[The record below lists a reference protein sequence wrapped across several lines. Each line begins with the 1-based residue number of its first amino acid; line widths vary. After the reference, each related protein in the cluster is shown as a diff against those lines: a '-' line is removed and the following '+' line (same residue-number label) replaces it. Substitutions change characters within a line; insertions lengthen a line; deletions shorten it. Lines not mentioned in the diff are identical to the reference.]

1 MRPSGHANGHE
12 PSQAQEEGGL
22 MAILYAA
29 EADEAAQWQQ
39 SLLALDSS
47 LDIRQWPDWGDVS
60 EIEFVIVG
68 GRSPGDLSIF
78 PKLKAIQSTWAG
90 VNHLLRSEGL
100 PPNVPIARMVDRG
113 LTSSMTEF
121 VVYHVLDE
129 LRGGPVLRAA
139 QASRNWL
146 ETTPRAADSLMVGIL
161 GLGTL
166 GSDIAAKLA
175 GLGCR
180 VKGWSRSAKENGP
193 RLESFCGT
201 QSLPA
206 FCAGLDI
213 LVCLLPLTSETENI
227 LNAGLFALLPK
238 GALVINAAR
247 GGHLVE
253 ADLLAALESG
263 QIGRA
268 VLDVFQTEP
277 LPPDH
282 PFWQHP
288 RITVLPHVAAITR
301 PGTGAE
307 DIFANYRRAVA
318 GQGLANRVDPGRGY

>member
-1 MRPSGHANGHE
+1 
-12 PSQAQEEGGL
+12 

-39 SLLALDSS
+39 SLLALDSG

-90 VNHLLRSEGL
+90 VNHLLRSAGL
-100 PPNVPIARMVDRG
+100 PANVPIARMVDRG

-121 VVYHVLDE
+121 VVHHVLDE
-129 LRGGPVLRAA
+129 LRAGPVLRAA
-139 QASRNWL
+139 QATRSWL
-146 ETTPRAADSLMVGIL
+146 ETTPRAADSLTVGIL

-175 GLGCR
+175 GLGFR
-180 VKGWSRSAKENGP
+180 VKGWSRSAKEAGP
-193 RLESFCGT
+193 NIESFAGIP
-201 QSLPA
+201 SLPA

-213 LVCLLPLTSETENI
+213 LVCLLPLTDETENI
-227 LNAGLFALLPK
+227 LDDRLFGMLPAGTLL
-238 GALVINAAR
+238 INAAR

-253 ADLLAALESG
+253 ADLLSALDSG
-263 QIGRA
+263 RIGRA
-268 VLDVFQTEP
+268 VLDVFRTEP
-277 LPPDH
+277 LPADH

-288 RITVLPHVAAITR
+288 RVTISPHVAAITR
-301 PGTGAE
+301 AGTGAE
-307 DIFANYRRAVA
+307 DIFANYRRAMA
-318 GQGLANRVDPGRGY
+318 GQNLLNQVDPARGY